1 MMGPYG
7 AGQPGDDQ
15 WIGLVILVMTDDRIG
30 AVNSMMTDDARFGH
44 TSTVTSAGRQLTCN
58 GRREGITYVL
68 LPV

>member
-15 WIGLVILVMTDDRIG
+15 WTGLVILVMTDDRIG

-44 TSTVTSAGRQLTCN
+44 TSTVSPAYSGMNITSEPAHC
-58 GRREGITYVL
+58 
-68 LPV
+68 